1 MAERYRR
8 RSALAHLG
16 LEARASAVAG
26 DAGVTLRESP
36 MRGLLVL
43 RGDVAGAE
51 FRGAVAAV
59 LGLEPVV
66 EPLTALRRRD
76 VSMLW
81 LGPDEWLC
89 RHPRSPSRAHR
100 AGAARRAR
108 RTARGVDG
116 RVAQPRRRRP
126 FRPARARGPGE
137 GLHPRPA
144 SARVRSRALRAVEA
158 RQVPGADPP
167 HDRCAGVRDPRAA
180 KLRAIRVDV
189 AGGRG
194 AGVRSPDRAGG
205 VGAGADYRSGAY
217 NTRPQRAG
225 TV

>member
-1 MAERYRR
+1 MAEQYRR

-43 RGDVAGAE
+43 RGDATGAE

-81 LGPDEWLC
+81 LGPDEWLVVTPD
-89 RHPRSPSRAHR
+89 RRLQRIERALRDALEGQHAALTDVSHSRAVVVLSGPH
-100 AGAARRAR
+100 AREVLAKGC
-108 RTARGVDG
+108 TLD
-116 RVAQPRRRRP
+116 
-126 FRPARARGPGE
+126 
-137 GLHPRPA
+137 LHPR
-144 SARVRSRALRAVEA
+144 VFG
-158 RQVPGADPP
+158 PG
-167 HDRCAGVRDPRAA
+167 RCAQSRLAKCQALIHHTTDAPEFEIHVQRSFAQYAWTWLEDAGQEFGVRIVSAE
-180 KLRAIRVDV
+180 
-189 AGGRG
+189 
-194 AGVRSPDRAGG
+194 
-205 VGAGADYRSGAY
+205 
-217 NTRPQRAG
+217 
-225 TV
+225 